1 MSSLLIGSHRFL
13 NYCVFDDNGAG
24 ADDVSDIL
32 LQCDVLNQKLF
43 GINGITTTTLC
54 DDCLFC
60 RRRSRSSPEKSW
72 YSFLGIMKAARLAV

>member
-1 MSSLLIGSHRFL
+1 MGLLMRGSWIPNYCHRGHRFL

-43 GINGITTTTLC
+43 GINRINDNCSL
-54 DDCLFC
+54 
-60 RRRSRSSPEKSW
+60 
-72 YSFLGIMKAARLAV
+72 